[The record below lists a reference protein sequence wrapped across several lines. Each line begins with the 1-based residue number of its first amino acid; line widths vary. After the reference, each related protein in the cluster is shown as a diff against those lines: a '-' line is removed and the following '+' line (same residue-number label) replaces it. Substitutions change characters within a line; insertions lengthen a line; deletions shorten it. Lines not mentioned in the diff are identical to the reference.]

1 MKTKITAAAA
11 MAGVGV
17 NNQTGR
23 GGRDDASASI
33 AARLDRLPAS
43 RTIWIMVCLI
53 ALGGWFE
60 FYDVFFIGYV
70 APGMIKSGL
79 FKPESLGILSHLSV
93 LSFSG
98 FGTFVFA
105 TFAGLWVGTLM
116 VSQLLDRFGRRAVFT
131 WALLWYLGCNAVMAF
146 QQTGFALDVWR
157 FLGGIG
163 IGIEFTTIDT
173 YLAELMP
180 RHIRGRAFA
189 VQQMVSFCAVP
200 FVALLSWRLVPLSP
214 FGFDGWRWV
223 VLIGTAGAVV
233 VWFMR
238 LGLPESPRWLAKHGR
253 FAEADQIVSGLERRV
268 MAETGRALPP
278 PSAELQDDSGRGD
291 YAEMFR
297 APYLRRII
305 MLSLFNFAGA
315 FSYYGF
321 AAWVPTLLAH
331 RGITVTHSLEYAF
344 IIAIANPF
352 GPLFGLLFAERF
364 ERKWIMCAGLA
375 AMMTFMLLFAQL
387 SSGPALI
394 ACGVLFTLAANIQA
408 FASHSYQSEIF
419 PTRFRMRAVGFV
431 WSWLRLSSA
440 FSGLIVGYLLNS
452 GGVLSVAVLI
462 GGTTLLQILLI
473 AILGPRSTGLALEEI
488 SH

>member
-1 MKTKITAAAA
+1 MISTAND
-11 MAGVGV
+11 VFS
-17 NNQTGR
+17 TD
-23 GGRDDASASI
+23 GGGQVSQDETVCNDNSSRNI
-33 AARLDRLPAS
+33 AARLDRLPGS

-60 FYDVFFIGYV
+60 FYDVFFLGYI
-70 APGMIKSGL
+70 APGMIKAGL
-79 FKPESLGILSHLSV
+79 FKPGSLGILSNLSV

-116 VSQLLDRFGRRAVFT
+116 VSQLLDHFGRRAVFT

-146 QQTGFALDVWR
+146 QHSGITLDIWR

-163 IGIEFTTIDT
+163 IGVEFTTIDT
-173 YLAELMP
+173 YLAELVP
-180 RHIRGRAFA
+180 RQIRGRAFA
-189 VQQMVSFCAVP
+189 IQQMVSFCAVP
-200 FVALLSWRLVPLSP
+200 FVALLSWWLVPLSP

-223 VLIGTAGAVV
+223 VLIGTAGAII

-238 LGLPESPRWLAKHGR
+238 LRLPESPRWLAKHGR
-253 FAEADQIVSGLERRV
+253 FVEADKIVTDLERRV
-268 MAETGRALPP
+268 IADTGRPLPA
-278 PSAELQDDSGRGD
+278 PSLECEDDNSKGSYG
-291 YAEMFR
+291 EMFR

-305 MLSLFNFAGA
+305 MLSLFNLAGA

-321 AAWVPTLLAH
+321 AAWVPSLLAH
-331 RGITVTHSLEYAF
+331 RGINITHSLEYAF
-344 IIAIANPF
+344 VIAIANPF
-352 GPLFGLLFAERF
+352 GPLLGFAFAERF
-364 ERKWIMCAGLA
+364 ERKWILCAGLA
-375 AMMTFMLLFAQL
+375 AMMTFMFLFAQL
-387 SSGPALI
+387 SSGLALI
-394 ACGVLFTLAANIQA
+394 TCGVLFTLAANIQA

-440 FSGLIVGYLLNS
+440 FSGLIVGYLLNTS
-452 GGVLSVAVLI
+452 GVLSVAVLI
-462 GGTTLLQILLI
+462 GATTLIQILLI

>member
-1 MKTKITAAAA
+1 MNLASNAALATFKAGQNNRSGTA
-11 MAGVGV
+11 
-17 NNQTGR
+17 Q
-23 GGRDDASASI
+23 RDGSSANI
-33 AARLDRLPAS
+33 AARLDRLPGS

-79 FKPESLGILSHLSV
+79 FKPGSLGILSHLSV

-146 QQTGFALDVWR
+146 QHTGLALDIWR

-173 YLAELMP
+173 YLAELVP
-180 RHIRGRAFA
+180 SHVRGRAFA

-200 FVALLSWRLVPLSP
+200 FVALLAWRLVPLSP

-253 FAEADQIVSGLERRV
+253 FAEADEIVSDLERRV
-268 MAETGRALPP
+268 MADTGRPLPP
-278 PSAELQDDSGRGD
+278 PSAELRDESGKGG
-291 YAEMFR
+291 YGEMFR
-297 APYLRRII
+297 QPYLRRII

-321 AAWVPTLLAH
+321 AAWVPSLLAH

-344 IIAIANPF
+344 IIAIANPL
-352 GPLFGLLFAERF
+352 GPLFGSAFAERF
-364 ERKWIMCAGLA
+364 ERKWILCTGLA
-375 AMMTFMLLFAQL
+375 AMMACMFLFAQL
-387 SSGPALI
+387 SSGAALI

-440 FSGLIVGYLLNS
+440 FSGVIVGYLLNT

-462 GGTTLLQILLI
+462 GVTTLLQILLI
-473 AILGPRSTGLALEEI
+473 GVLGPRSTGLALEQI